1 VLAKTLSLPLDNLIH
16 PTEIPEAQWSWDKFM
31 ANREKKIIQL
41 GWWLRKLHA
50 IFQLPESDYRKV
62 FLKVNNEDYLNALI
76 EKEKQLLLAAGEF
89 RPGMYDTAETVS
101 YLPNQKYDEWLSE
114 NIGFVYLYDSSAN
127 NAVIECMARNTPLL
141 VNPIPAVKEYLGE
154 GYPFYY
160 ENFEEAIAK
169 ASDLDTVRK
178 TYEYLRKNPIKKKLT
193 GEYFRK
199 SLVRSPIMKKV
210 HRMAS

>member
-1 VLAKTLSLPLDNLIH
+1 
-16 PTEIPEAQWSWDKFM
+16 M
-31 ANREKKIIQL
+31 ANTEKKIIQL

-101 YLPNQKYDEWLSE
+101 YLPNQQYDEWLSE

-127 NAVIECMARNTPLL
+127 NAVIECIARNTPLL

-169 ASDLDTVRK
+169 ASDLDTVRR
-178 TYEYLRKNPIKKKLT
+178 TYEYLRTNPIKKKLT

-199 SLVRSPIMKKV
+199 SLVRSPIMKKA
-210 HRMAS
+210 HRMAG